1 MSVKN
6 DIPELERP
14 AFFDGQRLTA
24 ADLTAVQS
32 YHRELR
38 WLHNRSLHN
47 WGIAFGL
54 AVTGR
59 RGERAVRVQPGYA
72 LDCKGRDLIQ
82 SDPLEIPIPPVAG
95 NGNGGP
101 ATYYLTAS
109 YAEDSE
115 LTPEMRNGACGSSGA
130 VRRPEQPIIRWQNPD
145 ETSGDGRF
153 TQGIDVVLA
162 SIKVQNCQLAADIS
176 GSERRDAVPAQ
187 QPYVACGQTKAGQT
201 TWRPWPP
208 EGNEERFLGI
218 STTVAT
224 TDAGFRTTPR
234 YQAHII
240 GSRLVTLVR
249 DNEEFEVVV
258 DGYTQ
263 VLNASAGS
271 FELVMTLPQGVM
283 GDTLLNPPEAL
294 TEELLARLSHNTEE
308 GDLGW
313 VVVWM
318 GVEGS

>member
-1 MSVKN
+1 MSINN

-54 AVTGR
+54 AVTGL
-59 RGERAVRVQPGYA
+59 RGERTVRIQPGYA
-72 LDCKGRDLIQ
+72 LDCKGRDLIL
-82 SDPLEIPIPPVAG
+82 SESLEMPIPPEAG
-95 NGNGGP
+95 DGSGGP
-101 ATYYLTAS
+101 VTYYLTAS
-109 YAEDSE
+109 YAEDAD
-115 LTPEMRNGACGSSGA
+115 LTPETRNGACGSSGA
-130 VRRPEQPIIRWQNPD
+130 VRRPEEPIIRWQNPD
-145 ETSGDGRF
+145 DNSGDSRF

-162 SIKVQNCQLAADIS
+162 SIKVQNCQLLADIS

-187 QPYVACGQTKAGQT
+187 QPYVASGQSKAGKTQ
-201 TWRPWPP
+201 WRLWQPNDDG
-208 EGNEERFLGI
+208 ELTLGI
-218 STTVAT
+218 ITTVTT

-234 YQAHII
+234 YQAHVI
-240 GSRLVTLVR
+240 GPRVFSVELN
-249 DNEEFEVVV
+249 NEPFQVVL

-263 VLNASAGS
+263 VLKPGAGS
-271 FELVMTLPQGVM
+271 FDLVMTLPQGRI
-283 GDTLLNPPEAL
+283 GDQFLNPQGIL
-294 TEELLARLSHNTEE
+294 TEELMDRLSNNAA

>member
-1 MSVKN
+1 MSVNN

-72 LDCKGRDLIQ
+72 LDCKGRDLIL
-82 SDPLEIPIPPVAG
+82 SEPLEMPIPPEAD
-95 NGNGGP
+95 NGSGGP
-101 ATYYLTAS
+101 VTYYLTAS
-109 YAEDSE
+109 YAEDADLS
-115 LTPEMRNGACGSSGA
+115 PETRNGACGSSGA
-130 VRRPEQPIIRWQNPD
+130 VRRPEEPIIRWQNPD
-145 ETSGDGRF
+145 DTSGDGRY

-176 GSERRDAVPAQ
+176 GTERRDAVPAT
-187 QPYVACGQTKAGQT
+187 QPYVAAGQSKAGQT
-201 TWRPWPP
+201 TWRAWPP
-208 EGNEERFLGI
+208 EGNQEPFLGI
-218 STTVAT
+218 FTTVTT

-234 YQAHII
+234 YQAHVI
-240 GSRLVTLVR
+240 GLRMVGRLN
-249 DNEEFEVVV
+249 NEIDVVI

-263 VLNASAGS
+263 VVNASAGS
-271 FELVMTLPQGVM
+271 FDLVMTLPQGM
-283 GDTLLNPPEAL
+283 IGTGLLNPPDIL
-294 TEELLARLSHNTEE
+294 TPDLLDRLSHHGDEE
-308 GDLGW
+308 DLGW
-313 VVVWM
+313 YVVWM